1 MDYGSSFKKGNWIGL
16 MMYLV
21 PRRRRIFPGL
31 RLMAAMLALVT
42 APAAAQSTW
51 LTIENDGLRDP
62 ASPAVKILQQP
73 ADALSALPPDSAG
86 NRVRWVKALDE
97 GFINPRTN
105 IKSGTKVQTYDKDVL
120 LDLNGSMPVVRFPH
134 RVHTL
139 WLDCSNCHDH
149 LFKMQRGATKI
160 SMFNILQG
168 EQCGLCHGAVAFP
181 LTECSRCHSTSHKDA
196 KAELAR
202 EAAQALPAQDGPK

>member
-1 MDYGSSFKKGNWIGL
+1 
-16 MMYLV
+16 MMQLLILLRQNFPLLHLLV
-21 PRRRRIFPGL
+21 
-31 RLMAAMLALVT
+31 AALALAI
-42 APAAAQSTW
+42 APAAAPQNW
-51 LTIENDGLRDP
+51 QPLENDGLRDP
-62 ASPAVKILQQP
+62 ASPALKLLQQP
-73 ADALSALPPDSAG
+73 AAALSTLPPDTAG
-86 NRVRWVKALDE
+86 NRVRWVKALDD
-97 GFINPRTN
+97 GHINPRTN
-105 IKSGTKVQTYDKDVL
+105 LRAETKVQTYDKDVL

-149 LFKMQRGATKI
+149 IFKKQRGATKI

-181 LTECSRCHSTSHKDA
+181 LTECSRCHSTSRKDA

-202 EAAQALPAQDGPK
+202 EAAEAAEAAQAADVSLPKAGAK